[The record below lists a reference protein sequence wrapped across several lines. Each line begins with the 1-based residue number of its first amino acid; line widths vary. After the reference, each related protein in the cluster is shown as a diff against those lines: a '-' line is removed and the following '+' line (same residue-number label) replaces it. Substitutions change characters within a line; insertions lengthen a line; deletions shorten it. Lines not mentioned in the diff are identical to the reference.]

1 VIEDLPINCRPPQL
15 TGDQDHPG
23 EDLPIFHFAFDFHFA
38 FEVTPSGLRA
48 SE

>member
-1 VIEDLPINCRPPQL
+1 L

-23 EDLPIFHFAFDFHFA
+23 EDLPIFHFAF
-38 FEVTPSGLRA
+38 EVTPSGIHVTG

>member
-1 VIEDLPINCRPPQL
+1 L

-23 EDLPIFHFAFDFHFA
+23 EDLPIFHFAF
-38 FEVTPSGLRA
+38 EVTPEGVHVG